1 MTKLTEH
8 GATLKPDPTGA
19 RIRVR
24 VIDAGTGSSG
34 IYPAS
39 TIEAAAPLVKRG
51 TPIYLDHPTV
61 TESMERPERSVKDI
75 AGYFETG
82 GVYDV
87 ETKAIV
93 AEASIIPHWRE
104 AVSAMSEHIGLS
116 IRADGEVQEAQGKR
130 VITRLNSIES
140 VDLVTKAGRGGKVL
154 ALLESA
160 RPQPLEESTHNTLR
174 DRLDEEIRRSH
185 GDAMVEDVD
194 DTYVFFRIWS
204 GQGNRDLYRQ
214 AYTATDTTVE
224 LTGEKQP
231 VARSTV
237 YTPVEPTTPTQKE
250 AATVA
255 ETNIAEADASKTP
268 TTNNNGSS
276 GGNGGQQTPADPKD
290 KRIADLEAQVADLK
304 AQLKA
309 AKNGGTQAK
318 ESAQGETEGEQVTE
332 SARGEHPGI
341 DYDQLAEAY
350 ARHLSHNGAG
360 QPTGLGGTRHQVTES
375 GDPGITDPAAILAA
389 LHGGH

>member
-104 AVSAMSEHIGLS
+104 AVSAMAEHIGLS
-116 IRADGEVQEAQGKR
+116 IRADGEVQEAEGRR

-160 RPQPLEESTHNTLR
+160 RPQTLEESTHNTLR

-185 GDAMVEDVD
+185 GDAMAEDVD

-214 AYTATDTTVE
+214 AYTATDTTVS
-224 LTGEKQP
+224 LTAEKQP

-255 ETNIAEADASKTP
+255 ETNIAEADASNKAP
-268 TTNNNGSS
+268 APNNGG
-276 GGNGGQQTPADPKD
+276 GGNGGQQAPTDPKD
-290 KRIADLEAQVADLK
+290 KRIAELEAQVADLK
-304 AQLKA
+304 AKLAA
-309 AKNGGTQAK
+309 AKNGTTQAK
-318 ESAQGETEGEQVTE
+318 ESAQNEDEQVTE
-332 SARGEHPGI
+332 SAQGEHPGI

-375 GDPGITDPAAILAA
+375 GDPGITNPAAILAA